1 MSRQCV
7 VKGKKRLVNNA
18 VSHSHNK
25 TKATRFV
32 NLKTKRVFDPATGT
46 TKKIKVS
53 ARGIKTLDKV
63 GSLSKHLKK
72 QSKKAGKC
80 CCCCTKKKC
89 S

>member
-7 VKGKKRLVNNA
+7 VTGKKRLVNNA

-32 NLKTKRVFDPATGT
+32 NLKTKKVFDPETGL
-46 TKKIKVS
+46 TKKIKIS

-63 GSLSKHLKK
+63 GSLSKHLKNK
-72 QSKKAGKC
+72 AKKSGKKC
-80 CCCCTKKKC
+80 CCCCCK
-89 S
+89 